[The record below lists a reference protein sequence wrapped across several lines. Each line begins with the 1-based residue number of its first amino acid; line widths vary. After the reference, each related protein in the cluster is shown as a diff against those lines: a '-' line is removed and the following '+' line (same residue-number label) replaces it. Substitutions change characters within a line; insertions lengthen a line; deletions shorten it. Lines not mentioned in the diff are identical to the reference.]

1 MALPRLLSAWLVVT
15 LWFFLWHEGRLR
27 LDRGPVERSHQGS
40 RRNEWLAAIL
50 EAFVLTL
57 FAALWFASLGH
68 GGWLLLFLFVAIL
81 VEVPL
86 RLRQHRSP
94 ILPWREVALG
104 VIRILVAGGLLAWRL
119 G

>member
-1 MALPRLLSAWLVVT
+1 MPLPRLLLAWLVVT
-15 LWFFLWHEGRLR
+15 LWFVLWHEGRLG
-27 LDRGPVERSHQGS
+27 LGGSPVERSHHVS
-40 RRNEWLAAIL
+40 RGTEWLAAIL
-50 EAFVLTL
+50 EALLLTL

-68 GGWLLLFLFVAIL
+68 GGWVLLFLLVAIL

-86 RLRQHRSP
+86 RLRQYRRP

-104 VIRILVAGGLLAWRL
+104 LIRIIVAGGLLAWRL

>member
-1 MALPRLLSAWLVVT
+1 MPLPRLLLAWLLVT
-15 LWFFLWHEGRLR
+15 LWFVLWHEGRLG
-27 LDRGPVERSHQGS
+27 LGGSAVERSHQVS
-40 RRNEWLAAIL
+40 RGTEWLAAIL
-50 EAFVLTL
+50 EALFLTL
-57 FAALWFASLGH
+57 FASLWFASLGH
-68 GGWLLLFLFVAIL
+68 GGWLLLFLLVAIL

-104 VIRILVAGGLLAWRL
+104 VIRIIVAGGLLAWRL

>member
-1 MALPRLLSAWLVVT
+1 MSLPRLLLAWLVAT
-15 LWFFLWHEGRLR
+15 LWFVLWHEGRRR
-27 LDRGPVERSHQGS
+27 LGGGPVERSHGES
-40 RRNEWLAAIL
+40 RQTEWLAAVL
-50 EAFVLTL
+50 EALLLTM

-68 GGWLLLFLFVAIL
+68 GGWPLLFLFVGIL

-104 VIRILVAGGLLAWRL
+104 LIRIIVAGGLLAWRL

>member
-1 MALPRLLSAWLVVT
+1 MPLPRLLLAWLVVT
-15 LWFFLWHEGRLR
+15 LWFILWHEGRLR
-27 LDRGPVERSHQGS
+27 LGGSPVERSHHES
-40 RRNEWLAAIL
+40 RRTEWLAAVL
-50 EAFVLTL
+50 EALLLTL

-68 GGWLLLFLFVAIL
+68 GGWPLLFLLVAVL

-86 RLRQHRSP
+86 RLRQHRRP

-104 VIRILVAGGLLAWRL
+104 VIRIVVAGGLLAWRL